1 MINFK
6 TRKSFL
12 KFITKFTKKVV
23 MMFLESYLKG
33 SVALNFVVL
42 KVKFDGLEFLKS
54 AMPLKFYDFVRL
66 NLMAKKAIKFIN

>member
-54 AMPLKFYDFVRL
+54 TMPLKFALFFMILRG
-66 NLMAKKAIKFIN
+66 